1 MTSWLA
7 FLTHDLLS
15 FLMVV
20 VLVSLLLLETG
31 CQVEVK
37 ANFKYHCVVE
47 DDSELLQPP
56 RPPGFQ
62 STGCFTT
69 HEFTQRRGLNP
80 RSILSFPQLLQ
91 VKF

>member
-1 MTSWLA
+1 MEPILVLNLQQSSWLSFQSARFINMTSWLA

-31 CQVEVK
+31 GQVEVK

-56 RPPGFQ
+56 
-62 STGCFTT
+62 
-69 HEFTQRRGLNP
+69 
-80 RSILSFPQLLQ
+80 
-91 VKF
+91 